1 MTTIAIIGAGRGLG
15 AATARRFG
23 REGFTVAL
31 ISRTQDNVDRLAAEL
46 AEHGVQTRGYAAD
59 VQDRPTLAGA
69 LERAASELGP
79 IEVLQYS
86 PVPRKDFLRPVL
98 ETTAADLVAAAEFS
112 ILGPVTAVQQV
123 LPGMRQLGRG
133 TILFVNG
140 SSAATPN
147 VNVAG
152 TSIAFAGE
160 SAYGA
165 MLHEVLA
172 PKHIH
177 VGQLIIPGAIG
188 GGDPLYAPD
197 ALADRIWNIHAQ
209 PGPFRTT
216 AGHGICVATPGQL
229 NRAFGL

>member
-31 ISRTQDNVDRLAAEL
+31 ISRTQDNVDRLAAELAEL

-123 LPGMRQLGRG
+123 LPGMR
-133 TILFVNG
+133 
-140 SSAATPN
+140 
-147 VNVAG
+147 
-152 TSIAFAGE
+152 
-160 SAYGA
+160 
-165 MLHEVLA
+165 
-172 PKHIH
+172 
-177 VGQLIIPGAIG
+177 
-188 GGDPLYAPD
+188 
-197 ALADRIWNIHAQ
+197 
-209 PGPFRTT
+209 
-216 AGHGICVATPGQL
+216 
-229 NRAFGL
+229 